1 MMLPAGLKPEQ
12 PAGCGRG
19 GVMGEGAVGCLL
31 LQAAVRCPW
40 VHPHLFED
48 ALEADASQ
56 PQLSRVPEWVCSMMG
71 QGGERD

>member
-31 LQAAVRCPW
+31 LRAAVRCPW
-40 VHPHLFED
+40 VHPHLFQRMHWKQMPPSPSSVGCLNGC
-48 ALEADASQ
+48 AA
-56 PQLSRVPEWVCSMMG
+56 
-71 QGGERD
+71 